1 MPSNLLFV
9 LELRSHK
16 SDQVPTCDVKVW
28 QLWMSCIRGGSFL
41 RLVFAQM
48 LLNPVALLWPCLCM
62 KRSGLRMWGA
72 MCG

>member
-9 LELRSHK
+9 LELRSRK

-28 QLWMSCIRGGSFL
+28 QLWMSCIRGGSLL
-41 RLVFAQM
+41 RLIFAQM

-62 KRSGLRMWGA
+62 KRSDLRMWGA